1 MLNPIKK
8 EFQFGAHMMSIE
20 TGAIARQATSSVL
33 VTLEGTTV
41 LVAVV
46 GRKQAGET
54 TDFFPLNVHYQERSY
69 AAGRVPGGYFKRE
82 GRPTEKEILTS
93 RLIDRPIR
101 PLFPEGFHNEVQVV
115 ATVLSSN
122 PEINAD
128 IPAMIGASAALALSG
143 LPFKGPIGAARV
155 GYAQGEYLL
164 NPTFKQL
171 ETSDL
176 DLVVAGTENAVLM
189 VESQA
194 AELSEEIMLGAVLF
208 GQQQMQVAI
217 QAIKALVQE
226 AGKTAWDWQ
235 PSARLD
241 AALEQAMTQAFEP
254 SIIEAYQIP
263 EKLDRKAKLDELREA
278 MTQRYLDEEKG
289 INAKAIQGLFASLEK
304 KIVRHRILD
313 GLARIDG
320 RDKTTV
326 RPITVQ
332 PGLLPRTHG
341 SVLFTRGETQAIVV
355 ATLGTDRD
363 AQIIEAL
370 DGEARETFMLHYNF
384 PPYSV
389 GETGQVGSPKR
400 REIGHGNLAKRALR
414 AVLPSET
421 DFPYVLRVVSEI
433 TESNGSSSMA
443 TVCGASIALM
453 DAAVPLKKHVAGIA
467 MGLIKEKDRFAVLTD
482 ILGDEDH
489 LGDMDFKVAG
499 TADGVTALQMDIKI
513 DGITKEILEIALG
526 QAKEGRLHILGIM
539 EKALPGAR
547 VEVSPYA
554 PRITTLKINPDKI
567 RDLIG
572 KGGATIRSITEETGT
587 LIDISDDGI
596 VRISTSDLEAC
607 QNAIE
612 RIKKVTAEVEVG
624 VIYEGPVVKLTDFGA
639 FVNVL
644 PGRDGL
650 VHISQISNDRVENVS
665 DVLKE
670 GQIVKVKVLEIDRQ
684 GRIRLTMKENELET
698 VNETAN
704 ETENEIQS

>member
-1 MLNPIKK
+1 MLNNPVKK
-8 EFQFGAHMMSIE
+8 VFQFGSYEMSLE
-20 TGAIARQATSSVL
+20 TGIIARQATAAVL

-41 LVAVV
+41 LVSVV
-46 GRKQAGET
+46 ARNQQAGVES
-54 TDFFPLNVHYQERSY
+54 DFFPLTVHYQERSY

-82 GRPTEKEILTS
+82 GRATEKEILTS

-101 PLFPEGFHNEVQVV
+101 PLFAKGFHSEVQIM

-122 PEINAD
+122 PDINAD
-128 IPAMIGASAALALSG
+128 VPAMMGASAALALSG
-143 LPFKGPIGAARV
+143 LPFKGPIAAVRVAYSRGA
-155 GYAQGEYLL
+155 YLF

-171 ETSDL
+171 QTSDL
-176 DLVVAGTENAVLM
+176 DLVVAGTEKAVLM

-208 GQQQMQVAI
+208 GHQQMQGSI
-217 QAIKALVQE
+217 QAIKEFVQE
-226 AGKTAWDWQ
+226 AGQSTWNWQATAC
-235 PSARLD
+235 LEK
-241 AALEQAMTQAFEP
+241 ALEQKITQATEALM
-254 SIIEAYQIP
+254 IEAYQIP
-263 EKLDRKAKLDELREA
+263 EKLPRKVRLDELREK
-278 MTQRYLDEEKG
+278 TTEKWLDEKNG
-289 INAKAIQGLFASLEK
+289 ITAKSVEGLFSSLEE
-304 KIVRHRILD
+304 KIVRQRILD

-320 RDKTTV
+320 RDKKTV
-326 RPITVQ
+326 RSITIH
-332 PGLLPRTHG
+332 PSILPRTHG
-341 SVLFTRGETQAIVV
+341 SVLFTRGETQALVV
-355 ATLGTDRD
+355 VTLGTDRD
-363 AQIIEAL
+363 AQIVEAL

-414 AVLPSET
+414 AVLPGES

-453 DAAVPLKKHVAGIA
+453 DAGVPIKKHVAGIA
-467 MGLIKEKDRFAVLTD
+467 MGLIKEGDRFAVLTD
-482 ILGDEDH
+482 ILGDEDY

-499 TADGVTALQMDIKI
+499 TADGITALQMDIKI
-513 DGITKEILEIALG
+513 DGITEEILKIALA
-526 QAKEGRLHILGIM
+526 QAKEGRSHILSVM
-539 EKALPGAR
+539 EKALAVPR

-554 PRITTLKINPDKI
+554 PRITTIKIHPDKI

-587 LIDISDDGI
+587 LIDISDDGL
-596 VRISTSDLEAC
+596 VRISTADLQAC
-607 QNAIE
+607 QNALD

-665 DVLKE
+665 DVLHE
-670 GQIVKVKVLEIDRQ
+670 GQVVKVKVLEIDRQ
-684 GRIRLTMKENELET
+684 GRIRLTMKDLEI
-698 VNETAN
+698 VA
-704 ETENEIQS
+704 ETENESLS

>member
-1 MLNPIKK
+1 
-8 EFQFGAHMMSIE
+8 MMSIE

-54 TDFFPLNVHYQERSY
+54 TDFFPLTVHYQERSY

-122 PEINAD
+122 PDINAD

-143 LPFKGPIGAARV
+143 LPFKGPISAARV

-217 QAIKALVQE
+217 QAIKELVQE
-226 AGKTAWDWQ
+226 AGKMAWDWQ
-235 PSARLD
+235 PGARLD
-241 AALEQAMTQAFEP
+241 SELEQAMTQAFEA

-278 MTQRYLDEEKG
+278 MTKQWLDEEKG
-289 INAKAIQGLFASLEK
+289 ITAKAIQGLFSSLEE

-467 MGLIKEKDRFAVLTD
+467 MGLIKEDDRFAVLTD

-587 LIDISDDGI
+587 LIDISDDGV
-596 VRISTSDLEAC
+596 VRISTSDLQAC

-650 VHISQISNDRVENVS
+650 VHISQISNERVENVS
-665 DVLKE
+665 SVLSE

-684 GRIRLTMKENELET
+684 GRIRLTMKDLET
-698 VNETAN
+698 EKET
-704 ETENEIQS
+704 EENEIQS